1 MLPLTIPSPPPAWQV
16 PITIPTGWLHGV
28 FPGVAPDATLQI
40 HTYALCILAGILVA
54 LIITNHRLT
63 ARGAEP
69 WIIID
74 VIIPTIIFGLIGAR
88 AWHVATHISD
98 YFGPG
103 KNTWNPFLPGAIWN
117 IWDGGDAIL
126 GTLLLGALGVYVGC
140 RITGLRYTSVIDAIA
155 PTLLVA
161 QSLGRLGNYFNNELY
176 GLPTDLPW
184 GLQIPSDNAAY
195 PAGLPAS
202 GVYFHPTFLYEIIWN
217 MTGFVI
223 ILLIQYKLTMLT
235 SADGRRSFRATARP
249 QWQWGKVLGLYLVWY
264 GLGRT
269 WFENIRIDPS
279 QTFLGIRD
287 NVWGALGAIVLG
299 LVIIVVQTRRH
310 PGTEPSVYRPGKE
323 WSPPSEVDSED
334 IYSDTDDSGDEAA
347 VPSGASGSSKKDDL
361 ATSGAVHH
369 S

>member
-1 MLPLTIPSPPPAWQV
+1 MLPLTIPSPPVDWSVFYFGSWIHSLIPAWPAAWTL
-16 PITIPTGWLHGV
+16 PIHV
-28 FPGVAPDATLQI
+28 
-40 HTYALCILAGILVA
+40 YALCILSGIIVA

-63 ARGAEP
+63 ARGGEP
-69 WIIID
+69 WIIVD
-74 VIIPTIIFGLIGAR
+74 VIIPTIVFGLIGAR

-103 KNTWNPFLPGAIWN
+103 KNTWNPFKPGAIWN

-126 GTLLLGALGVYVGC
+126 GTLLFGAVGVYVGC
-140 RITGLRYTSVIDAIA
+140 RITGLRFTSVIDAIA

-161 QSLGRLGNYFNNELY
+161 QSLGRVGNYFNNELF

-184 GLQIPSDNAAY
+184 GLKIPSDNVAY
-195 PAGLPAS
+195 PSGLPDT

-217 MTGFVI
+217 LTGFVL
-223 ILLIQYKLTMLT
+223 ILLIQYQVTT
-235 SADGRRSFRATARP
+235 TTTASGRFSIRATARP
-249 QWQWGKVLGLYLVWY
+249 QWQWGKVLGLYLIWY
-264 GLGRT
+264 GVGRT

-299 LVIIVVQTRRH
+299 LVIIVVQSRRH

-323 WSPPSEVDSED
+323 WTPSAEVDSED
-334 IYSDTDDSGDEAA
+334 IYSDTDDSGDDAA
-347 VPSGASGSSKKDDL
+347 APSGRSAPGTTDDL